1 MGKKHKKHHK
11 SEKKVLEL
19 EEKPAEKPLKLV
31 LKVTEPVAEVYAGE
45 SEERS
50 RHKHKKKKKKKSS
63 EKEKHRHH
71 DEDRPRKRDRDEYEG
86 EGHSQSSSCASPS
99 SKRHAYS
106 VTPTPLPLLDK
117 TKQEEEEPID
127 KKLRPNVEEEEPT
140 GFKMFLQYMTQLLQ
154 RKDTHG
160 FFAFPVNDIIAP
172 GYSSIIQK
180 PMDFSTI
187 NTKIED
193 EEYNSI
199 TDYRKDFVLMC
210 QNAMVYN
217 RQETIYYKEARR
229 LLHTGIKQLTK
240 ENLLMMKR
248 TLSFMEKVTM
258 EELGLTEENEA
269 NEVSLLSDENFDP
282 VSDDQQTSK
291 EKKQKKQKTCLSR
304 FEAIP
309 DNMTP
314 DEILAQAQEAAKEAA
329 EMLTLREPKAQFAF
343 LRRRK
348 DGSTSLTVLNP
359 DNDGRVSE
367 TEKVINLGAMAN
379 KLTSGTGVLS
389 SFKEDKRNKISP
401 VSYLNYGPY
410 SSYAPSF
417 DSSFANITKDES
429 DMLMNAYGDETGVQ
443 YAKSI
448 MSFAESTGDATIKMV
463 DNMLDA
469 LTNGEHSKVQW
480 QIDQRRKEETKKQA
494 EAAAELDQAMA
505 AVDSGS
511 KKETLN
517 VDFNYL
523 KSLST
528 DLGMDFSFL
537 DYFEKEITK
546 EKELQQK
553 LDYTAG
559 LIQDLHS
566 TQHDRLSAKP
576 PVHLAFVPGPSQ
588 KETIL
593 ANKVTQ
599 ELRELAKQANPGN
612 VISIRAIRNAM
623 GISSQPMEGDDLI
636 SSAYNMSDID
646 VTNSSILP
654 AIGTTEGNPL
664 PMDLEQELND
674 FLEQDPLSKAGEST
688 NDIKANVEQNLTA

>member
-1 MGKKHKKHHK
+1 M
-11 SEKKVLEL
+11 
-19 EEKPAEKPLKLV
+19 
-31 LKVTEPVAEVYAGE
+31 
-45 SEERS
+45 
-50 RHKHKKKKKKKSS
+50 
-63 EKEKHRHH
+63 
-71 DEDRPRKRDRDEYEG
+71 
-86 EGHSQSSSCASPS
+86 
-99 SKRHAYS
+99 
-106 VTPTPLPLLDK
+106 
-117 TKQEEEEPID
+117 
-127 KKLRPNVEEEEPT
+127 
-140 GFKMFLQYMTQLLQ
+140 
-154 RKDTHG
+154 
-160 FFAFPVNDIIAP
+160 
-172 GYSSIIQK
+172 
-180 PMDFSTI
+180 
-187 NTKIED
+187 
-193 EEYNSI
+193 
-199 TDYRKDFVLMC
+199 
-210 QNAMVYN
+210 
-217 RQETIYYKEARR
+217 
-229 LLHTGIKQLTK
+229 
-240 ENLLMMKR
+240 
-248 TLSFMEKVTM
+248 
-258 EELGLTEENEA
+258 
-269 NEVSLLSDENFDP
+269 
-282 VSDDQQTSK
+282 
-291 EKKQKKQKTCLSR
+291 SR